1 MSASPEPKD
10 WVDRIAS
17 ELFAP
22 LTPEQQLAINLTA
35 EAFFQAGRRWPT
47 FQYVEQSLERAGFDA
62 KSVLASFPIAGT
74 SVRYAAFRSSPHAA
88 SLTDDQPVELT
99 VLGLHHYKG
108 TLALEAQ
115 TLVRDALLLLQVFVD
130 ARRNFSPPPTEVK
143 QLQVTSDEV
152 LAILNQARR
161 SPFQLPTPAVLAGL
175 QKTEPPLS
183 ASMGA
188 STTET
193 TVTWTIWRSLR
204 DFDGVADVEDYV
216 RRIISKYHSPSPAQ
230 QPVLA
235 SPLSLPA
242 SLGYLDTAWRV
253 MEGRD
258 VHLIVLP
265 SPERAASLAFDAG
278 TSGEYLERL
287 GALADVL
294 KWVHVPAGG
303 NQKGGHPLQRL
314 RAYLEW
320 KLPKP
325 SHSRISDALD
335 QLNHVN
341 NIRNGGLH
349 AEAEPLAVK
358 GYKALGIPF
367 PITDPGAAWDA
378 IRTATVRALDAMRD
392 EILSYLDSAGAVAPI
407 MKSGTGKKP
416 TPQPSSASRRHRSGR
431 PRES

>member
-1 MSASPEPKD
+1 
-10 WVDRIAS
+10 
-17 ELFAP
+17 
-22 LTPEQQLAINLTA
+22 
-35 EAFFQAGRRWPT
+35 
-47 FQYVEQSLERAGFDA
+47 
-62 KSVLASFPIAGT
+62 
-74 SVRYAAFRSSPHAA
+74 
-88 SLTDDQPVELT
+88 LTDDQQVELT

-115 TLVRDALLLLQVFVD
+115 ALIGDALLLLQVFVD
-130 ARRNFSPPPTEVK
+130 ARRNFTPPPTEVK
-143 QLQVTSDEV
+143 QLQLTSDEV
-152 LAILNQARR
+152 LATLNQARR
-161 SPFQLPTPAVLAGL
+161 GSFQPPTPAVLAGL
-175 QKTEPPLS
+175 HKTEPPLS

-188 STTET
+188 SSTAT

-216 RRIISKYHSPSPAQ
+216 RRIIAKYHTPRPAQ

-253 MEGRD
+253 MEGRN

-265 SPERAASLAFDAG
+265 SPERAASLAFDAS

-294 KWVHVPAGG
+294 KWVQVPAGG
-303 NQKGGHPLQRL
+303 NQQGGHPLQRL

-320 KLPKP
+320 KLPKE
-325 SHSRISDALD
+325 SHSRISDALE

-349 AEAEPLAVK
+349 AEAEPLALQ

-367 PITDPGAAWDA
+367 PITDPGAAWDE
-378 IRTATVRALDAMRD
+378 IRTATVQAFDAMRD
-392 EILSYLDSAGAVAPI
+392 EIISYVDSVGAAAPQTTSGPEK
-407 MKSGTGKKP
+407 KSP
-416 TPQPSSASRRHRSGR
+416 PRPSSASHRRRSGR
-431 PRES
+431 RGAS